1 MRLFEAI
8 ERNMWHATEEM
19 KKQLQKL
26 YLNSKGIRRDAN
38 EMSKKECFS
47 LVYSCLFRIL
57 NPNITRTAAQPKSA
71 KFQRLSTIISSVDQ

>member
-19 KKQLQKL
+19 KKELQKL
-26 YLNSKGIRRDAN
+26 YLNSKGIRGDAN
-38 EMSKKECFS
+38 EMSKKEWFS

-57 NPNITRTAAQPKSA
+57 NTNITRTAAQQVSQGPK
-71 KFQRLSTIISSVDQ
+71 TINYNI